1 MIFSIFGIK
10 YVYLPLVS
18 PPRKQENY
26 TENFL
31 AVQGYEHW
39 LLLEAQ
45 SAQSAQSAQ

>member
-31 AVQGYEHW
+31 AVKGYMYVCAHV
-39 LLLEAQ
+39 LM
-45 SAQSAQSAQ
+45 